1 MSDEL
6 DVVDDIFERAVR
18 SKGLFK
24 DRNVLRPDYV
34 PSRLLFRDEQ
44 IITMAQIMSPLL
56 KGSRP
61 SNLLLYGKTGTGKTA
76 VAKFVLKRL
85 EEKASSRGMRVKFV
99 YSNTKMAR
107 TVYRVLW
114 EVGRSLG
121 LQLPFTGLSIGELF
135 DRILAF
141 ISRSSLSVVLVL
153 DELDFLVKNF
163 GDDLLYELTRC
174 NERLKGGSVTLIGI
188 SNDLKF
194 KEMLDPRV
202 LSSLS
207 EEELV
212 FPPYTV
218 EELKA
223 ILLDRVKLAYREG
236 VVEEATVNL
245 CAALAGS
252 EHGDARRAVDLLRV
266 SGELAEREGA
276 EKVTERHVR
285 LAIQKIEHD
294 RMIDALSSLPT
305 HEKLVLASVLKVGQA
320 DSTGEVYSEYVDL
333 CRRVGMEPL
342 TRRRVSG
349 LISELDMLGL
359 VSANVRSK
367 GRYGRTKKIALTVSG
382 DLIRS
387 VFREDPI
394 VGVLFR

>member
-1 MSDEL
+1 MPDEL

-320 DSTGEVYSEYVDL
+320 DST
-333 CRRVGMEPL
+333 
-342 TRRRVSG
+342 
-349 LISELDMLGL
+349 
-359 VSANVRSK
+359 
-367 GRYGRTKKIALTVSG
+367 
-382 DLIRS
+382 
-387 VFREDPI
+387 
-394 VGVLFR
+394 

>member
-1 MSDEL
+1 MPDEF
-6 DVVDDIFERAVR
+6 DTIDDIFERAVR
-18 SKGLFK
+18 AKSIFK
-24 DRNVLRPDYV
+24 NRDILRPDYI
-34 PSRLLFRDEQ
+34 PKRLLFRDEQ
-44 IITMAQIMSPLL
+44 IVTIAQVLSPLL
-56 KGSRP
+56 RGSRP

-76 VAKFVLKRL
+76 VARFVLSKL
-85 EEKASSRGMRVKFV
+85 EGKALLREIRVRFV

-114 EVGRSLG
+114 ETGRSLG
-121 LQLPFTGLSIGELF
+121 IQLPFTGLSIGELF
-135 DRILAF
+135 SRILKF
-141 ISRSSLSVVLVL
+141 ISTNSLLVVLVL
-153 DELDFLVKNF
+153 DEVDFLVRNF

-174 NERLKGGSVTLIGI
+174 NEGLEKGSMTLIGI

-218 EELKA
+218 EELRA
-223 ILLDRVKLAYREG
+223 ILFDRVKLAYEDG

-266 SGELAEREGA
+266 SGEIAEREGA
-276 EKVTERHVR
+276 KKVEEKHVR
-285 LAIQKIEHD
+285 LATQKIEHD
-294 RMIDALSSLPT
+294 RMIEALSSLPT
-305 HEKLVLASVLKVGQA
+305 HEKLVLTGVLRVRQA
-320 DSTGEVYSEYVDL
+320 NSTGEVYSEYTNA
-333 CRRVGMEPL
+333 CRRLGMEPL

-359 VSANVRSK
+359 ISASVRSK
-367 GRYGRTKKIALTVSG
+367 GRYGRTKKIALLVGEELVKNVFKG
-382 DLIRS
+382 DS
-387 VFREDPI
+387 I
-394 VGVLFR
+394 VGALFR